1 VACVLGLGGVLSH
14 RADARQRMIA
24 YLGELDEQGRLGV
37 ENAAQPEPWTQPDLF
52 K

>member
-1 VACVLGLGGVLSH
+1 VESYRTA
-14 RADARQRMIA
+14 RIPRQRMIA